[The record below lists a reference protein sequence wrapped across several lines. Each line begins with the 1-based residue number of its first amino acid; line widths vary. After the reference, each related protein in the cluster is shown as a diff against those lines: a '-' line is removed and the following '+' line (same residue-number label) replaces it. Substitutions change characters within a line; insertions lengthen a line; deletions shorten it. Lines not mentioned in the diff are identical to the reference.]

1 MNKYSR
7 ARVQNGKDTR
17 KLVCLFFLQGDLCL
31 KVEEHVLC
39 VEMRVDAVLS
49 NLKGTGMGSIVI

>member
-1 MNKYSR
+1 MHDSVFR
-7 ARVQNGKDTR
+7 
-17 KLVCLFFLQGDLCL
+17 LQGDLCL

-49 NLKGTGMGSIVI
+49 NLEGTGMLVMSYRRSCELYYCR

>member
-1 MNKYSR
+1 MF
-7 ARVQNGKDTR
+7 
-17 KLVCLFFLQGDLCL
+17 FFLQGDLCL

-49 NLKGTGMGSIVI
+49 NLEGTGMDSILIQEIM